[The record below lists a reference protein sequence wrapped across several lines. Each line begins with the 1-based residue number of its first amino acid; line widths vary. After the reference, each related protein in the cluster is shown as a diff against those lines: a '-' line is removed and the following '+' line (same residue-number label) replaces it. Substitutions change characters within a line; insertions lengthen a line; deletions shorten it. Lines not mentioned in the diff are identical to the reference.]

1 LSGHKYSSHSKY
13 VGAVGENNFVI
24 QFINSGAKLAKEAAS
39 WFLHH
44 LVPKPVQVEPVV
56 SQKQLVLLSKQVEI
70 SQKIAEIHQ
79 RQLELNSE
87 RAEREKEGINLA
99 KQLNSLQGEAN
110 QLQKEFIACTQENS
124 ELLRDLIQQYLIES
138 LDRRAEELQNSR
150 EHYNALFCITFENI
164 KRLLQHNYGLLLILS
179 PPQVSS
185 EIEGFGDLDREIQ
198 DAVEDVI
205 QVHYSSGNIIY
216 PVEFPGL
223 ILKRSVND
231 LEAAYVRFV
240 FIPRPTLIFSSRIT
254 ERRIYLTITYPIDK
268 RLNGQNLRGNQ
279 PTLTIDWEE
288 IVDQVKSEGK
298 TQKIAIR
305 AIRELITTIHM
316 VMVSYFSDLY
326 YLSFDPLYEPH
337 FFQLIK
343 EFPPFLQILLTPYSH
358 SLRQIQT
365 ERKIEVLEAKAQQAI
380 STHDY
385 EISISIYRELIKL
398 TPQSSRY
405 YYNLG
410 DAIFY
415 LVNSR
420 KSVEFNNL
428 SSYYFEAE
436 KIYGQAFKLEDSEI
450 SRSNYEFILR
460 FADILKIM
468 ADNSSESDK
477 VKYYQTALD
486 YYTKIIKFAEINVD
500 FSNLLRDHSVWFK
513 RGLIS
518 FIGHDFNA
526 SYSDFNKAI
535 TLHPDS
541 YLAWFYRG
549 ISARRLGYLNEAVV
563 SLFKVFENRKDAWE
577 SEWFIHEVKN
587 LSKAICGQIFV
598 KSRDLLVKMQTI
610 STQLLEK
617 FLAVLQ
623 SLLEKLR

>member
-1 LSGHKYSSHSKY
+1 
-13 VGAVGENNFVI
+13 
-24 QFINSGAKLAKEAAS
+24 
-39 WFLHH
+39 
-44 LVPKPVQVEPVV
+44 
-56 SQKQLVLLSKQVEI
+56 
-70 SQKIAEIHQ
+70 
-79 RQLELNSE
+79 
-87 RAEREKEGINLA
+87 
-99 KQLNSLQGEAN
+99 
-110 QLQKEFIACTQENS
+110 
-124 ELLRDLIQQYLIES
+124 
-138 LDRRAEELQNSR
+138 
-150 EHYNALFCITFENI
+150 
-164 KRLLQHNYGLLLILS
+164 
-179 PPQVSS
+179 
-185 EIEGFGDLDREIQ
+185 
-198 DAVEDVI
+198 
-205 QVHYSSGNIIY
+205 
-216 PVEFPGL
+216 
-223 ILKRSVND
+223 
-231 LEAAYVRFV
+231 
-240 FIPRPTLIFSSRIT
+240 
-254 ERRIYLTITYPIDK
+254 
-268 RLNGQNLRGNQ
+268 
-279 PTLTIDWEE
+279 
-288 IVDQVKSEGK
+288 
-298 TQKIAIR
+298 
-305 AIRELITTIHM
+305 
-316 VMVSYFSDLY
+316 LY